1 MLSSHLFIGLPSV
14 WSRSHIHARQ
24 DVDIVRCSCK
34 VKKLR
39 YTAEVA
45 RIGGHYR
52 FKVIQGHRFGDFG
65 TNRKLIC
72 SFVLVIILTY
82 ILSFTASKLYKII
95 GLICAFDG
103 ATSFNT
109 IVRGERLNSEPRNLA
124 SKSRN
129 IALSCG
135 AERVSIARTV

>member
-1 MLSSHLFIGLPSV
+1 MQDKTWISFV
-14 WSRSHIHARQ
+14 VHAK
-24 DVDIVRCSCK
+24 C
-34 VKKLR
+34 KKLR

-82 ILSFTASKLYKII
+82 ILSFTVSKLFKII

-129 IALSCG
+129 IALCVVQNAFRYLEPFRHG
-135 AERVSIARTV
+135 LRA